1 MSKYNEGSLKVKIE
15 QDLMDFLEE
24 HGLKNAR
31 VESYNDV
38 SNFVDHT
45 YDLALDSDVADS
57 DEVGALEDQVD
68 ELENDLEYTRSAYES
83 LKDEAVSEIN
93 RIGKRVAEILENK
106 VKLEDI
112 PNALENLKKDIAKSK
127 AYIDDQ
133 FID

>member
-31 VESYNDV
+31 VENYNDV
-38 SNFVDHT
+38 SNFVDHI
-45 YDLALDSDVADS
+45 YNLALESDVADS
-57 DEVGALEDQVD
+57 DEVNTLEDQVD

-112 PNALENLKKDIAKSK
+112 PNVLENLKKDIAKSK

-133 FID
+133 FMD

>member
-1 MSKYNEGSLKVKIE
+1 MSRYSEGSLKVKIE

-38 SNFVDHT
+38 SNFVDHI
-45 YDLALDSDVADS
+45 YDLTLESDVADS
-57 DEVGALEDQVD
+57 DEVSTLEDQVD
-68 ELENDLEYTRSAYES
+68 ELENDLEYTRFAYES
-83 LKDEAVSEIN
+83 LKDEAVSEIG
-93 RIGKRVAEILENK
+93 RIGKRIAEILENK

-112 PNALENLKKDIAKSK
+112 PNVLENLKKDITKSK
-127 AYIDDQ
+127 TYIDDQ

>member
-38 SNFVDHT
+38 SNFVDHI
-45 YDLALDSDVADS
+45 YDLALESDVADS

-68 ELENDLEYTRSAYES
+68 ELENDLEYTRSAYDS

-112 PNALENLKKDIAKSK
+112 PNVLENLKKDIAKSRS
-127 AYIDDQ
+127 YIDDQ

>member
-38 SNFVDHT
+38 SNFVDHI
-45 YDLALDSDVADS
+45 YNLALESDVADS

-112 PNALENLKKDIAKSK
+112 PDVLENLKKDIAKSK

>member
-38 SNFVDHT
+38 SNFVDHV

-133 FID
+133 FMD

>member
-1 MSKYNEGSLKVKIE
+1 MSRYSEGSLKVKIE

-38 SNFVDHT
+38 SNFVDHI
-45 YDLALDSDVADS
+45 YNLALDSDVADS
-57 DEVGALEDQVD
+57 DEVNTLEDQVD

-93 RIGKRVAEILENK
+93 GIGKRVAEILENK

-112 PNALENLKKDIAKSK
+112 PNVLENLKKDIAKSK

>member
-31 VESYNDV
+31 VEGYNDV
-38 SNFVDHT
+38 SNFVDHI
-45 YDLALDSDVADS
+45 YNLALESDVADS

-68 ELENDLEYTRSAYES
+68 ELENDLGYTRSAYES
-83 LKDEAVSEIN
+83 LKDEAISEIN

-112 PNALENLKKDIAKSK
+112 PNVLENLKKDIAKSRS
-127 AYIDDQ
+127 YIDDQ
-133 FID
+133 FMD

>member
-1 MSKYNEGSLKVKIE
+1 MSRYNEGSLKVKIE

-38 SNFVDHT
+38 SNFVDHI
-45 YDLALDSDVADS
+45 YNLALESDVADS

-68 ELENDLEYTRSAYES
+68 ELENDLEYTRSAYDS
-83 LKDEAVSEIN
+83 LKDEAVSEID

-112 PNALENLKKDIAKSK
+112 PNVLENLKKDIAKSK

>member
-1 MSKYNEGSLKVKIE
+1 MNKYNEGSLKVKIE

-38 SNFVDHT
+38 SNFVDHI
-45 YDLALDSDVADS
+45 YDLALESDVADS

-93 RIGKRVAEILENK
+93 RIGKCVAEILENK

-112 PNALENLKKDIAKSK
+112 PNVLENLKKDIAKSK

>member
-31 VESYNDV
+31 VENYNDV
-38 SNFVDHT
+38 SNFVDHI
-45 YDLALDSDVADS
+45 YNLALESDVADS
-57 DEVGALEDQVD
+57 DEVNTLEDQVD

-112 PNALENLKKDIAKSK
+112 PNVLENLKKDIAKSK